1 MKSIIYTV
9 WDGTQSP
16 FSLKRKDIIKSFM
29 DNIMEGMDPSM
40 AMAQMLWEGFP
51 LAGMDFRVMGL
62 SEMLQQ
68 LEEKKEELFSKYSLE
83 KAFDAPIND
92 LKDLLTNEALT
103 REAQG
108 AQKSPLFENLPPGLL
123 EKIKSLKDFPFLD
136 DESRET
142 FEEWKER
149 EGDIRELLEFYSE
162 WGHHFKGDIFLNFD
176 EALELMRQFKAL
188 NEMAE
193 QIRTGKWTQIDPETL
208 KEMLGDEAKR
218 SLVILMQ
225 VPGELSREGIV
236 LFGKEG
242 FDLTPKGI
250 RTIAEMAFG
259 DLYHMVKRD
268 RQGGYRGNAP
278 QSGEAEPDS
287 SRPFVFGDR
296 FDLDITKT
304 LLKAV
309 SRGSTLD
316 GCLRLKPEDFH
327 VRDREQL
334 ITSATVM
341 LLDLSWSMSWQ
352 RRFKAAKKVALALN
366 HYIRTRFPKDKFYV
380 VGFSTEARELKAKEL
395 ALAVWD
401 VGYAFTNLQAGIRKA
416 AELIKR
422 SGTRNNR
429 VIVLTDGQPTA
440 YFDGKQTRVE
450 FPTTMYGL
458 SPNACKATLA
468 EIKKVTAQ
476 GINIDTFMLDNN
488 PVLVEFVRE
497 MSRINGG
504 RAVVCMPGELGELI
518 MLEEIKRRERR

>member
-1 MKSIIYTV
+1 MKSIVYTE
-9 WDGTQSP
+9 WDGSQTP
-16 FSLKRKDIIKSFM
+16 FTLKREDILKAFM
-29 DNIMEGMDPSM
+29 DNIMEGMDPGM

-62 SEMLQQ
+62 GEMLQQ
-68 LEEKKEELFSKYSLE
+68 LEEKKEELFSQYSLE
-83 KAFDAPIND
+83 RAFDAPMHD
-92 LKDLLTNEALT
+92 LKELLANEALT

-108 AQKSPLFENLPPGLL
+108 ARKSPSCENLPPGLL
-123 EKIKSLKDFPFLD
+123 EKLKSLKELPFLN

-142 FEEWKER
+142 FEEWQER
-149 EGDIRELLEFYSE
+149 EGDIRELLEFYGE
-162 WGHHFKGDIFLNFD
+162 WGHHFTGNIFLNFD
-176 EALELMRQFKAL
+176 EALALMRQIKAL
-188 NEMAE
+188 DEMAE
-193 QIRTGKWTQIDPETL
+193 QIRTGTWTQIDLETL
-208 KEMLGDEAKR
+208 REMLGDEAKR

-225 VPGELSREGIV
+225 VPGELSREGLV

-242 FDLTPKGI
+242 FDLSPKGI
-250 RTIAEMAFG
+250 RSIAEMAFG

-268 RQGGYRGNAP
+268 RQGGHRGNAP

-296 FDLDITKT
+296 FDLDITRT

-309 SRGSTLD
+309 SRASTLD
-316 GCLRLKPEDFH
+316 GCLRLTPEDFH

-352 RRFKAAKKVALALN
+352 RRFKAAKKVALALD

-401 VGYAFTNLQAGIRKA
+401 QGYAFTNLQAGVRKA

-440 YFDGKQTRVE
+440 YFDGEQTRVE

-476 GINIDTFMLDNN
+476 GITIDTFMLDNN

-497 MSRINGG
+497 VSRINGG
-504 RAVVCMPGELGELI
+504 GRWYVCPANWGN
-518 MLEEIKRRERR
+518 

>member
-1 MKSIIYTV
+1 
-9 WDGTQSP
+9 
-16 FSLKRKDIIKSFM
+16 
-29 DNIMEGMDPSM
+29 
-40 AMAQMLWEGFP
+40 
-51 LAGMDFRVMGL
+51 
-62 SEMLQQ
+62 
-68 LEEKKEELFSKYSLE
+68 
-83 KAFDAPIND
+83 
-92 LKDLLTNEALT
+92 
-103 REAQG
+103 
-108 AQKSPLFENLPPGLL
+108 
-123 EKIKSLKDFPFLD
+123 
-136 DESRET
+136 
-142 FEEWKER
+142 
-149 EGDIRELLEFYSE
+149 
-162 WGHHFKGDIFLNFD
+162 
-176 EALELMRQFKAL
+176 
-188 NEMAE
+188 
-193 QIRTGKWTQIDPETL
+193 
-208 KEMLGDEAKR
+208 
-218 SLVILMQ
+218 
-225 VPGELSREGIV
+225 
-236 LFGKEG
+236 
-242 FDLTPKGI
+242 
-250 RTIAEMAFG
+250 MAFG

-316 GCLRLKPEDFH
+316 GGLRLKPEDFH

-352 RRFKAAKKVALALN
+352 RRFKAAKKVALALD

-518 MLEEIKRRERR
+518 MLEEIKRRKRR